1 MSSLVFLGFS
11 IIAFLISFGIVWLL
25 VPAVLGP
32 FYTALPTLTDPS
44 WKAMNTRVVNIIQ
57 WITPLAA
64 TMGLFIFVLKVLM
77 VASNRGRD

>member
-25 VPAVLGP
+25 VPAILGP
-32 FYTALPTLTDPS
+32 FYTALPALTDPS